1 MNKTVCYEIA
11 EKLHVDFKAR
21 LQYDGIPV
29 THFMRH
35 MIECYINKDDHLL
48 KVIDKYKEEKKILN
62 KRRRQNA
69 LKRVAKGKKVVETF
83 NLNKR
88 EVDDVYDI
96 LENKIE
102 GYEDL

>member
-29 THFMRH
+29 THFMRY
-35 MIECYINKDDHLL
+35 MIECYINKNDDLL

-62 KRRRQNA
+62 KRRRQNV
-69 LKRVAKGKKVVETF
+69 LKRIAKGKKVVESF
-83 NLNKR
+83 NLSND
-88 EVDDVYDI
+88 EVKDVYDI
-96 LENKIE
+96 LEQKIE